1 MDIFVPIGIHGTE
14 YCFLIFLS
22 DGFLFEKSELGMFL
36 LALRCSLIACTY
48 AILTSHFVYRYLAIR
63 RSRLIKEYFL
73 GYMIGSLLFCM
84 FFSAFWIVVAYI
96 VAVPNLEI
104 RKYIQKDFLEIYDVD
119 SLTLNFFALMYKVSD
134 KYVNSWSSILQ
145 EAPLEILIKSWFGA
159 VAGTTVSVGSI
170 SMFIVFSYKVP

>member
-119 SLTLNFFALMYKVSD
+119 SLTLNFFALMYK
-134 KYVNSWSSILQ
+134 